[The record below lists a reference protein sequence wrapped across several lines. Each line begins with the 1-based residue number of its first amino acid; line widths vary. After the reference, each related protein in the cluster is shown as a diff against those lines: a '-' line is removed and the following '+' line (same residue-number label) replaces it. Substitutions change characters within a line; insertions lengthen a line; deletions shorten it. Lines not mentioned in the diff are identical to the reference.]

1 MASGLALVTV
11 PVIARTDGLPGAT
24 NPVTGAGTRLSG
36 ASWGGACCIMAGL
49 LLLYAWLNQQ
59 RGRRH
64 AITAPAARS
73 EAPGD
78 ALARPMAQRALPVS
92 A

>member
-1 MASGLALVTV
+1 MAAGLALVTV
-11 PVIARTDGLPGAT
+11 PVIARTDGLPGAAK
-24 NPVTGAGTRLSG
+24 PVTGAGVQLSG
-36 ASWGGACCIMAGL
+36 ASWGRASRIMAGL
-49 LLLYAWLNQQ
+49 LPYAWLNQQ

-73 EAPGD
+73 GAPGD
-78 ALARPMAQRALPVS
+78 ALARPMAQRALRIP